1 MVLHIVTI
9 HAYINPMDMD
19 PFSTAFTTVVWN
31 YVHMNKAFWAI
42 LLFQDD
48 ADSQVTSEKK
58 DVTKKK
64 KQLVKTV
71 ELPIESY
78 THGYCQTD
86 LNNLMELEVSSE

>member
-1 MVLHIVTI
+1 
-9 HAYINPMDMD
+9 
-19 PFSTAFTTVVWN
+19 
-31 YVHMNKAFWAI
+31 
-42 LLFQDD
+42 LFQDD